1 MIAFEIRPARSGDGS
16 GVAEAWQDS
25 AEFYRQIAPDW
36 FRSPRSDG
44 LARWLEGKLV
54 GGGADRLSL
63 VADQDGEAVG
73 FVHAALSPP
82 NEDADRQVTR
92 DVGMRRVFVNALAVQ
107 RSHWR
112 SGVGTALMEA
122 VERWGRERGAELLTL
137 ETFAASPVSV
147 PFYED
152 RMGYERHAIV
162 FAKRLREA

>member
-1 MIAFEIRPARSGDGS
+1 MTTFEIRAARSEDGS

-44 LARWLEGKLV
+44 LARWLVGKLV
-54 GGGADRLSL
+54 GGGADRLAL

-73 FVHAALSPP
+73 FVHAALSLPI
-82 NEDADRQVTR
+82 EDADRQVTR
-92 DVGMRRVFVNALAVQ
+92 DAEMRRVFVNALAVQ

-122 VERWGRERGAELLTL
+122 VERWARERGAELLTL

-162 FAKRLREA
+162 FAKRLRET